1 MKKTSLFLWLPA
13 VMFMWGCQQMPKS
26 TVGKKLFWNFET
38 TAAGTLPSDWMIAQ
52 GGGKIPSATWQVE
65 ADSWGKTMALT
76 RSTNTGTTC
85 NLLLATGSSVA
96 NLALSAKIRATS
108 GRVSQGVGI
117 IWRVL
122 NEDNYYLA
130 CWDPLENTLRLAYVE
145 MGRLTL
151 LRSVYVQA
159 DSVNWHTLEIE
170 HFRNNIKVSMD
181 GKFIMEQQDDTLRY
195 PGMIGLWTQA
205 DSCAMFDDIRVQ
217 EMR

>member
-1 MKKTSLFLWLPA
+1 
-13 VMFMWGCQQMPKS
+13 
-26 TVGKKLFWNFET
+26 
-38 TAAGTLPSDWMIAQ
+38 
-52 GGGKIPSATWQVE
+52 
-65 ADSWGKTMALT
+65 
-76 RSTNTGTTC
+76 
-85 NLLLATGSSVA
+85 
-96 NLALSAKIRATS
+96 
-108 GRVSQGVGI
+108 
-117 IWRVL
+117 
-122 NEDNYYLA
+122 
-130 CWDPLENTLRLAYVE
+130 